1 MTGKNEL
8 IGSYIRSDQCDDFGS
23 TAHESDD
30 ECPEEEIPLKS
41 DSDVLKSLQDIMQNG
56 LMNDENV
63 LTDAIPAR
71 IQFYKTK
78 M

>member
-1 MTGKNEL
+1 M
-8 IGSYIRSDQCDDFGS
+8 IGSYIPSDQCDDFGS

-41 DSDVLKSLQDIMQNG
+41 DSDVLKSLQDIMQYG
-56 LMNDENV
+56 LLNDENV
-63 LTDAIPAR
+63 LKDAIQAL
-71 IQFYKTK
+71 IQFYETK